1 MIIMS
6 VDLGK
11 ARTGIAVCDKTEFL
25 ASPYTVI
32 FEKSPKQLLEKV
44 SNTAKETKA
53 ELIVVGLPKNMDG
66 SEGESA
72 QNARAFAENLSNET
86 GIECVMQDERGT
98 TITAHNFLNTTNTRG
113 KKRKNVVDE
122 VAATIILQDYLDKRK
137 SGSNNQNQKINP
149 SDDFREGYSMHILKI
164 LLIIVIIYAILIS
177 CTTDYMAFDASTVSQ
192 CVLPIVMAI
201 VNKVYFDRRKD
212 IFVN

>member
-32 FEKSPKQLLEKV
+32 FEKSPKALPDKV
-44 SNTAKETKA
+44 AQAAKSCGA

-72 QNARAFAENLSNET
+72 RNAREFAQRLTELT
-86 GIECVMQDERGT
+86 GLKTVMQDERGT
-98 TITAHNFLNTTNTRG
+98 TVTAHHYLSATDTRG
-113 KKRKNVVDE
+113 KKRKEKVDAF
-122 VAATIILQDYLDKRK
+122 AAVIILQDYLD
-137 SGSNNQNQKINP
+137 S
-149 SDDFREGYSMHILKI
+149 
-164 LLIIVIIYAILIS
+164 
-177 CTTDYMAFDASTVSQ
+177 
-192 CVLPIVMAI
+192 
-201 VNKVYFDRRKD
+201 RRR
-212 IFVN
+212 

>member
-98 TITAHNFLNTTNTRG
+98 TITAYNFLNTTNTRG

-137 SGSNNQNQKINP
+137 SGLN
-149 SDDFREGYSMHILKI
+149 R
-164 LLIIVIIYAILIS
+164 
-177 CTTDYMAFDASTVSQ
+177 
-192 CVLPIVMAI
+192 
-201 VNKVYFDRRKD
+201 
-212 IFVN
+212 